1 MYRTSNREN
10 QMVISH
16 LNTHGRVDL
25 AEWHGDSA
33 MWIERTQLHQ
43 PICSLACNISNHRI
57 RVFLQYIFALPALGF
72 YYNQFINTFL
82 PKRFLISDLILDGRL
97 SHPEKAKSPIFVTQ
111 SGILMLLRDLHSQNV
126 LLVDYQYYTL

>member
-1 MYRTSNREN
+1 MKSSFCIDLQRFMLIPTKFPL
-10 QMVISH
+10 SH

-33 MWIERTQLHQ
+33 MWIERTLLHQ
-43 PICSLACNISNHRI
+43 PVCSLACNISNHRI

-72 YYNQFINTFL
+72 YYNHYLNTFL
-82 PKRFLISDLILDGRL
+82 PKRFLISALILDGRL

-111 SGILMLLRDLHSQNV
+111 SGILMLLRDLQP
-126 LLVDYQYYTL
+126 

>member
-1 MYRTSNREN
+1 
-10 QMVISH
+10 MVISH

-72 YYNQFINTFL
+72 YYYH
-82 PKRFLISDLILDGRL
+82 D
-97 SHPEKAKSPIFVTQ
+97 
-111 SGILMLLRDLHSQNV
+111 
-126 LLVDYQYYTL
+126 

>member
-1 MYRTSNREN
+1 
-10 QMVISH
+10 MVISH

-72 YYNQFINTFL
+72 YYNQMLKQPSLKEVTEEGIVMLFK
-82 PKRFLISDLILDGRL
+82 P
-97 SHPEKAKSPIFVTQ
+97 SH
-111 SGILMLLRDLHSQNV
+111 
-126 LLVDYQYYTL
+126 